1 MPTHL
6 VAVSLAALLLL
17 PAAAAAAPVET
28 FRCELPSLVGGEAQ
42 ASVFELSAGVLRRQG
57 GAAYDVLA
65 DDGDTVFAVAADF
78 APDVAV
84 VVLVRSTGLLKILAI
99 TDDRV
104 QDPVYFGSCRG

>member
-1 MPTHL
+1 MPTRL
-6 VAVSLAALLLL
+6 VAVALAALLLV
-17 PAAAAAAPVET
+17 PNGAGAAEV

-42 ASVFELSAGVLRRQG
+42 GSVFELSAGVLRRHSG
-57 GAAYDVLA
+57 SAYQVLA

-84 VVLVRSTGLLKILAI
+84 VVLVRSTGLLKIMAV

-104 QDPVYFGSCRG
+104 QDPVYFGTCRG

>member
-1 MPTHL
+1 MPIRR
-6 VAVSLAALLLL
+6 VAVSLTALLFL
-17 PAAAAAAPVET
+17 PAEAASAEV

-42 ASVFELSAGVLRRQG
+42 ASVFDLADGVVRRRG
-57 GAAYDVLA
+57 GAAYEVLA

-84 VVLVRSTGLLKILAI
+84 LVLVRPTGLLKIMAI

-104 QDPVYFGSCRG
+104 QDPVTFGTCER